1 MIAAMERAPHP
12 ALRLGR
18 VIGGGVL
25 LVSGLAG
32 LVLPV
37 LPGWLLIIPGLGLWS
52 HEFAWAAR
60 LRHRTRTELESRGII
75 KPQSEEPP
83 RAA

>member
-1 MIAAMERAPHP
+1 MIPGMERAPHP
-12 ALRLGR
+12 ALRLAR
-18 VIGGGVL
+18 LVGGGVL

-60 LRHRTRTELESRGII
+60 LRHRTRAKLESRGII
-75 KPQSEEPP
+75 QPRPDEPP

>member
-1 MIAAMERAPHP
+1 MTRRSHP
-12 ALRLGR
+12 ALRAARL
-18 VIGGGVL
+18 VGGGLL
-25 LVSGLAG
+25 LVGGVAG

-37 LPGWLLIIPGLGLWS
+37 LPGWVLIIPGLGLWS

-60 LRHRTRTELESRGII
+60 LRHRVRSELVARGII
-75 KPQSEEPP
+75 APRPDRRDEQPP